1 MASYFNFQFENMSEE
16 TSLKFKEV
24 FDDGDTVV
32 LETEKVFKH
41 VEVGLIFEYR
51 YAIEVLDYFEITG
64 NKEYEGM
71 KYITLYLVPTVK
83 SLNATIIKSL
93 KDIYKDDFNNI
104 GTNELLA
111 EGYAIRFLY
120 ELVDNAKENEC
131 VLFAKHLIPH
141 LDNMRGFYL
150 DEPINMIG
158 TDGWKMLH
166 DYINNESWLKY

>member
-1 MASYFNFQFENMSEE
+1 MKYYGFEMEN
-16 TSLKFKEV
+16 LKEV
-24 FDDGDTVV
+24 TTLSFAEIFNDGDSVII
-32 LETEKVFKH
+32 ETEKVFEH
-41 VEVGLIFEYR
+41 EEEGLMFEYR
-51 YAIEVLDYFEITG
+51 YVIETLDWFKITG
-64 NKEYEGM
+64 DKQYEGM
-71 KYITLYLVPTVK
+71 TYITVYLVPTME
-83 SLNATIIKSL
+83 SLNVTIIESL

-120 ELVDNAKENEC
+120 ELVDNTKENEC

-150 DEPINMIG
+150 DEPLNMIG

-166 DYINNESWLKY
+166 DYINNESWLKP